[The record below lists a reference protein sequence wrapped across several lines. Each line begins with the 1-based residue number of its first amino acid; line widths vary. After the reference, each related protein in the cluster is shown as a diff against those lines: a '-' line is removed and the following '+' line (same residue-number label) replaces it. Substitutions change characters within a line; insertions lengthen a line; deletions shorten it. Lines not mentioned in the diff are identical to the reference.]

1 MILFKTP
8 RFILPILFVF
18 AVVAMT
24 GCSST
29 RELTMQ
35 GATENL
41 QKKETVQGVNA
52 YTNSSELV
60 ATNTFSVKTS
70 LSKGNL
76 ESLSSSLA
84 GSLASSDLNYSY
96 MKDELMN
103 KIIEYINTPYLWGG
117 TSKSGIDCSAF
128 VQTVM
133 YNAFGVSLPRT
144 SFEQSLI
151 GEDVTPENLQFGDL
165 LFFDT
170 MHKGRV
176 THVAIY
182 LKDGYFAHS
191 GSRTGV
197 AIASLND
204 SYYTET
210 FLRAKRVV
218 K

>member
-8 RFILPILFVF
+8 RLFLPVLLLIA
-18 AVVAMT
+18 AVMVT

-41 QKKETVQGVNA
+41 KKQETVQGVNA

-103 KIIEYINTPYLWGG
+103 KIIEYINTPYVWGG
-117 TSKSGIDCSAF
+117 TSKSGIDCSGF

-151 GEDVTPENLQFGDL
+151 GEDVSPENLQFGDL

-191 GSRTGV
+191 GSHTGV
-197 AIASLND
+197 AIASLNTD
-204 SYYTET
+204 FYSGT

>member
-1 MILFKTP
+1 MTLLKTP
-8 RFILPILFVF
+8 LLILSVLLIF
-18 AVVAMT
+18 ASVIVT

-35 GATENL
+35 GTTENL
-41 QKKETVQGVNA
+41 EKEMSVQGVNA

-70 LSKGNL
+70 LTKGSL
-76 ESLSSSLA
+76 ESLTSSLA

-96 MKDELMN
+96 IKDELMN
-103 KIIEYINTPYLWGG
+103 KIIEYINTPYVWGG
-117 TSKSGIDCSAF
+117 TSKSGIDCSGF

-133 YNAFGVSLPRT
+133 YNAFNVSLPRT

-151 GEDVTPENLQFGDL
+151 GDDVSTENLQFGDL

-191 GSRTGV
+191 GSHTGV

-204 SYYTET
+204 DFYAGT
-210 FLRAKRVV
+210 FLRAKRVIR
-218 K
+218 